1 MAFLDKIA
9 KQERTGAG
17 IAGVNVDTGITNMIN
32 PKNFDGT
39 PIKTIGTMSTYQL
52 DVLDTIEKFAK
63 DVDKARTENAKIKL
77 GLDLE
82 NARLDLE
89 EKWSGVH
96 DRYTNDDTWNSYLED
111 KKKLLSEQSKM
122 ISSMKY
128 MSMEEKKLAIEK
140 NDIAYREDYAKNLG
154 MRTDAVAKREAD
166 NARGNL
172 EQIVTITSNLGIHD
186 DKKAQENYKTM
197 VNQINVL
204 KEFAGLSNE
213 QALVMYGN
221 YVTKAEMGRQENYL
235 EQVVMNE
242 DLTFEQREAKLNELK
257 KVMDNKDL
265 MRAYAKEMTD
275 LFTTDNKEEAEE
287 YLYTKLTDESS
298 KVINRMSNQFKR
310 VKRERQEA
318 ERARQREI
326 KARVRMENQQQ
337 KQAEYIMSLYTE
349 NALNERDALTL
360 ANIYAQKKGSKKF
373 GMMDFLNNP
382 VYIESVTDK
391 SWDTFGDVNNTETL
405 KVLTPSLIK
414 SVKERM
420 ENLKANPNNTL
431 KDYYA
436 PIYEMADELSQ
447 GDKAQRINILKDYGL
462 ATNIDP
468 SILIN
473 GENNERYY
481 KVAQSMNKG
490 AEVYNDLKDDINRD
504 KFVKIR
510 NNDKFRKLSA
520 QFSSDRE
527 LGDEKALQYLTGEAV
542 KNYGETNTRSNLIS
556 SLNNTLNKKID
567 MKISKNDV
575 AIASEFTSKRK
586 NYQYTK
592 LKDKRQK
599 TINNNNTKN
608 TQTKTKSSVLN
619 EAQNSAFG
627 G

>member
-17 IAGVNVDTGITNMIN
+17 IAGVNIDTGIANMIS

-39 PIKTIGTMSTYQL
+39 PIKAIGTMSTYQL

-82 NARLDLE
+82 NARIDLE

-96 DRYTNDDTWNSYLED
+96 DKYTNDDTWNSYLED

-154 MRTDAVAKREAD
+154 IRTDAVAKREAD

-257 KVMDNKDL
+257 KIMDNKDL

-310 VKRERQEA
+310 VKKERQEA
-318 ERARQREI
+318 ERAR
-326 KARVRMENQQQ
+326 ARAAAAEARARKRAEKERMQMLQANFNIAYNSGNYTTMENAITA
-337 KQAEYIMSLYTE
+337 KTSKGVRYDDRILGEI
-349 NALNERDALTL
+349 NALESG
-360 ANIYAQKKGSKKF
+360 NI
-373 GMMDFLNNP
+373 NNSRI
-382 VYIESVTDK
+382 YHIT
-391 SWDTFGDVNNTETL
+391 G
-405 KVLTPSLIK
+405 K
-414 SVKERM
+414 SVKEINANNEYIKGYVPETVLDNMRVDVANSIRDGKSESQAIIDVASTYSGDNPEMTQLVVNSLTQDGGYTKSIDVGIQAKKGDVIAKAKLGAIGSIEKTRALTPQLDGAQIEEYTSTDEAKAMINKLVEKGADRYTAKKAVAEYNAGLRIQEYQTRTGNLTDKDILYTGDINWKDKKNANKKMKSIANQDTAVEAFADSITPRKRM
-420 ENLKANPNNTL
+420 KSTNLK
-431 KDYYA
+431 
-436 PIYEMADELSQ
+436 
-447 GDKAQRINILKDYGL
+447 G
-462 ATNIDP
+462 
-468 SILIN
+468 
-473 GENNERYY
+473 
-481 KVAQSMNKG
+481 
-490 AEVYNDLKDDINRD
+490 DLK
-504 KFVKIR
+504 
-510 NNDKFRKLSA
+510 L
-520 QFSSDRE
+520 
-527 LGDEKALQYLTGEAV
+527 
-542 KNYGETNTRSNLIS
+542 
-556 SLNNTLNKKID
+556 
-567 MKISKNDV
+567 
-575 AIASEFTSKRK
+575 
-586 NYQYTK
+586 
-592 LKDKRQK
+592 
-599 TINNNNTKN
+599 
-608 TQTKTKSSVLN
+608 
-619 EAQNSAFG
+619 
-627 G
+627 

>member
-17 IAGVNVDTGITNMIN
+17 IAGVNVDTGIANMIS

-39 PIKTIGTMSTYQL
+39 PIKAIGTMSTYQL
-52 DVLDTIEKFAK
+52 EVLDTIEKFAN
-63 DVDKARTENAKIKL
+63 DVDKARTENAKIRL

-82 NARLDLE
+82 NARIDLE
-89 EKWSGVH
+89 EKWASVH
-96 DRYTNDDTWNSYLED
+96 DKYTNDDTWNSYLED

-154 MRTDAVAKREAD
+154 IRTDAVAKREAD

-265 MRAYAKEMTD
+265 MRAYAKEMAD

-310 VKRERQEA
+310 VKKERQEA
-318 ERARQREI
+318 ERARIRAAAAEARARKREEKERMQMLQANFNI
-326 KARVRMENQQQ
+326 AYNSGNYTTMENAITA
-337 KQAEYIMSLYTE
+337 KTSKGVRYDDRVLGEI
-349 NALNERDALTL
+349 NALESG
-360 ANIYAQKKGSKKF
+360 NI
-373 GMMDFLNNP
+373 NNSRI
-382 VYIESVTDK
+382 YHIT
-391 SWDTFGDVNNTETL
+391 G
-405 KVLTPSLIK
+405 K
-414 SVKERM
+414 SVKE
-420 ENLKANPNNTL
+420 
-431 KDYYA
+431 
-436 PIYEMADELSQ
+436 
-447 GDKAQRINILKDYGL
+447 IN
-462 ATNIDP
+462 A
-468 SILIN
+468 
-473 GENNERYY
+473 NNEYIKGYVPETVLDNMRVD
-481 KVAQSMNKG
+481 VANSIRDGKSESQAIIDVASTYSGDNPEMTQLVVNSLTQDGGYTKSIDVGIQAKKGDVMAKAKLGAIGSIEKTRALTPQLDGAQIEEYTSTDEAQIMIDKLVEKG
-490 AEVYNDLKDDINRD
+490 ADRYTAKKAVAEYNAGLRIQEYSLRTGNETDKDILYTGDISRKDKKNANKKMKSMVNQDTVVEAFADSITPRKRMKSTSLKGDLK
-504 KFVKIR
+504 
-510 NNDKFRKLSA
+510 L
-520 QFSSDRE
+520 
-527 LGDEKALQYLTGEAV
+527 
-542 KNYGETNTRSNLIS
+542 
-556 SLNNTLNKKID
+556 
-567 MKISKNDV
+567 
-575 AIASEFTSKRK
+575 
-586 NYQYTK
+586 
-592 LKDKRQK
+592 
-599 TINNNNTKN
+599 
-608 TQTKTKSSVLN
+608 
-619 EAQNSAFG
+619 
-627 G
+627 

>member
-17 IAGVNVDTGITNMIN
+17 IAGVNVDTGIANMIS

-39 PIKTIGTMSTYQL
+39 PIKAIGTMSTYQL

-82 NARLDLE
+82 NARIDLE

-96 DRYTNDDTWNSYLED
+96 DKYTNDDTWNSYLED

-154 MRTDAVAKREAD
+154 KRTDAVAKREAD

-242 DLTFEQREAKLNELK
+242 DLTFEQREVKLNELK

-310 VKRERQEA
+310 VKKERQEA
-318 ERARQREI
+318 ERAR
-326 KARVRMENQQQ
+326 ARAAAAETRARKRAEKERMQMLQANFNIAYNSGNYTTMENAITA
-337 KQAEYIMSLYTE
+337 KTSKGVRYDDRILGEI
-349 NALNERDALTL
+349 NALESG
-360 ANIYAQKKGSKKF
+360 NI
-373 GMMDFLNNP
+373 NNSRI
-382 VYIESVTDK
+382 YHIT
-391 SWDTFGDVNNTETL
+391 G
-405 KVLTPSLIK
+405 K
-414 SVKERM
+414 SVKE
-420 ENLKANPNNTL
+420 
-431 KDYYA
+431 
-436 PIYEMADELSQ
+436 
-447 GDKAQRINILKDYGL
+447 IN
-462 ATNIDP
+462 A
-468 SILIN
+468 
-473 GENNERYY
+473 NNEYIKGYVPETVLDNMRVD
-481 KVAQSMNKG
+481 VANSIRDGKSESQAIIDVASTYSGDNPEMTQLVVNSLTQDGGYTKSIDVGIQAKKGDVIAKAKLGAIGSIEKTRALTPQLDGAQIEEYASTDEAKIMINKLVEKG
-490 AEVYNDLKDDINRD
+490 ADKYTAKKSVAEYNAGLRIQEYKTRTGNETDKDILYTGDINWKDKNNANKKMKSMVNQDTAVEAFADSITPRKRMKSTSLKGDLK
-504 KFVKIR
+504 
-510 NNDKFRKLSA
+510 L
-520 QFSSDRE
+520 
-527 LGDEKALQYLTGEAV
+527 
-542 KNYGETNTRSNLIS
+542 
-556 SLNNTLNKKID
+556 
-567 MKISKNDV
+567 
-575 AIASEFTSKRK
+575 
-586 NYQYTK
+586 
-592 LKDKRQK
+592 
-599 TINNNNTKN
+599 
-608 TQTKTKSSVLN
+608 
-619 EAQNSAFG
+619 
-627 G
+627 